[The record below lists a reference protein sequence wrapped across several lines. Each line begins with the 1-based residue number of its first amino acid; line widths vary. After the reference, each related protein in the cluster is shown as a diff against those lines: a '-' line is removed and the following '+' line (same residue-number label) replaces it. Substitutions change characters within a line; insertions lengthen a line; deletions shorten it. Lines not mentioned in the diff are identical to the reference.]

1 MQLDL
6 PHVLMPGSLLHGSTL
21 QCRLVART
29 ISLRAPGAV
38 LRRLYDFDG
47 ALTPRQWLNACSAR
61 GWDADDASA
70 LLRTLVAEGVL
81 VSVHDMPQQLWTQAR
96 NPRTIGEA
104 PAPARL
110 LELMQSAQKN
120 LGRPAAADAI
130 TLESDN
136 RADPLHRLLRM
147 RTSKRHFGDDALSPQ
162 TLTALLW
169 AAAGVV
175 NDEYTHRTVTPSAG
189 ALYPLRHFYLN
200 LRPTGTLAAGVYA
213 LSASDRGRLHYTPID
228 SDLAYIPAAFSAPQL
243 LARAQGILVI
253 AAEFAASARKYGARA
268 LSYVPLEA
276 GHAAQNT
283 LLAAAACDCHAV
295 EIGGFIEQELAAL
308 LQCGDA
314 IVPITT
320 VVLGSAASAPVVQDA
335 GQFEW
340 VDARDGEGARPF
352 YLCRARQDPAQPWSW
367 GRDSDPSRAHLKA
380 TMESR
385 ERAALCNP
393 QGLICALAQ
402 DLPGAIDPGDILRY
416 EPKQYRRVG
425 FPYRPFD
432 PKAKYWWKAAH
443 NVLDDSACS
452 LLADLIYL
460 EEGLAGLD
468 RPAPY
473 TSANTS
479 GAASHTSVEAALE
492 NATLELIE
500 RDAFMRVWLGG
511 EARGVD
517 EDMLP
522 AAMKARLK
530 RLRDAGIAVA
540 LRDIGHAYCPVAFCF
555 GQSKAHHFTR
565 VSSCAG
571 YDLVL
576 AMDHALMELEAQI
589 YVSLHNPTPT
599 PIRPAQV
606 REAADHAALYAQK
619 AYFQKA
625 DRLIVPAAG
634 VSGDRRLA
642 RNWMDL
648 LAGLRQDGQR
658 LIAVDLSDG
667 APIQTPTIKAFVPG
681 LIPIK
686 FGAGNEPAGHPV
698 YQRLLRRRAWQ
709 ERRPTLP
716 HPFN

>member
-21 QCRLVART
+21 QCRLAART
-29 ISLRAPGAV
+29 VSLRAPGAV
-38 LRRLYDFDG
+38 LRSLYAFDG
-47 ALTPRQWLNACSAR
+47 ALTPRQWLNACSSR
-61 GWDADDASA
+61 GWDADDAEG
-70 LLRTLVAEGVL
+70 LLQTLVAEGVL
-81 VSVHDMPQQLWTQAR
+81 VSVHDMPQQLWTHAG
-96 NPRTIGEA
+96 NPRSIGEA
-104 PAPARL
+104 PAPATL
-110 LELMQSAQKN
+110 LALMQSAQQH
-120 LGRPAAADAI
+120 LGRPVTGDAI
-130 TLESDN
+130 TLESDS
-136 RADPLHRLLRM
+136 RAGPLHQLLRM
-147 RTSKRHFGDDALSPQ
+147 RASNRHFGDVAVPAQ

-175 NDEYTHRTVTPSAG
+175 NGEHGLRTVTPSAG
-189 ALYPLRHFYLN
+189 ALYPLRHYYLN
-200 LRPTGTLAAGVYA
+200 LRPTGALAPGAYA
-213 LSASDRGRLHYTPID
+213 LSASDRGRLHYTRLD
-228 SDLAYIPAAFSAPQL
+228 SDLTLLPAAFSAPAL
-243 LARAQGILVI
+243 LTRAQGVLVI

-295 EIGGFIEQELAAL
+295 EIGGFIEQDLAAA

-320 VVLGSAASAPVVQDA
+320 VVLGSAASAPVVQNA

-340 VDARDGEGARPF
+340 VDARDGEGTRPF
-352 YLCRARQDPAQPWSW
+352 YLCRARQDPAHPWSW
-367 GRDSDPSRAHLKA
+367 GRDPDPSRAHLKA

-385 ERAALCNP
+385 ERAALCRP
-393 QGLICALAQ
+393 HGLVCARGL
-402 DLPGAIDPGDILRY
+402 DLPGAVDPGDILRY
-416 EPKQYRRVG
+416 EPRQHRRVG

-432 PKAKYWWKAAH
+432 PAAKHWWKAAH
-443 NVLDDSACS
+443 DVLDDSACS
-452 LLADLIYL
+452 MLADLIYL

-517 EDMLP
+517 EAILP
-522 AAMKARLK
+522 AAMTARLK
-530 RLRDAGIAVA
+530 RLRDAGINVA

-555 GQSKAHHFTR
+555 AQSKAHHFTR

-571 YDLVL
+571 YDLVE
-576 AMDHALMELEAQI
+576 AMDHALMELEAQVYI
-589 YVSLHNPTPT
+589 SMHNPTPA

-606 REAADHAALYAQK
+606 RDAADHAVLYAQK
-619 AYFQKA
+619 AYFRKA
-625 DRLIVPAAG
+625 DHLIVPAAG
-634 VSGDRRLA
+634 VSADKRLA

-648 LAGLRQDGQR
+648 LALLRQDGQR
-658 LIAVDLSDG
+658 LIAVDLSQS
-667 APIQTPTIKAFVPG
+667 APFQTPTIKAFIPG

-686 FGAGNEPAGHPV
+686 FGAGNEPAGHPA
-698 YQRLLRRRAWQ
+698 YQRLLQRRARQ
-709 ERRPTLP
+709 TRGPGLP